1 MGTLSLALSGL
12 STILPGTF
20 IEVKFAQGQS
30 NGANSIKKV
39 LFTGV
44 KTASGSATTDTQVY
58 PIGSEADAITYFGA
72 GSKLHRMIRRFLQAC
87 PNAAIY
93 GICAAESGGSVA
105 TDVITPTNA
114 ATSAGVIS
122 YTLCGETITI
132 PVANGQSVA
141 TTVADFVAAVNLQ
154 THWPV
159 VAVDTGGT
167 HTTITINAKLKGTD
181 GNWIRH
187 RVSTTATGQTCTA
200 GAAALASGITDE
212 VYTTVC
218 STLLADDYDLIVLG
232 ANPTAAANV
241 RLGVLANQVITQA
254 LPASGIRQQVMFG
267 SAVSIAN
274 AVSLSAGVLT
284 TAGPANNPRFVHVH
298 QENSEWEP
306 MELAAYVAGV
316 RFNEEFGSNPWANY
330 DSFGIKTGTA
340 LAIPKQ
346 YSSADYPTRLEQGT
360 LLAGGVTPIAVDTL
374 GRTYVTQMVTCSTD
388 VRVRDV
394 AKVSVCDSFADDL
407 AVRYGTS
414 GYTALQDDPADGV
427 QLPPNVATP
436 LRVKNQTIAPLYIRY
451 AGDGWLDSDKTLA
464 ATTGDIYACTTGIDP
479 VVNTRINA
487 RIPLHVM
494 ALCHQFCALVTE
506 NSAG

>member
-1 MGTLSLALSGL
+1 MGTLQLALSGL

-30 NGANSIKKV
+30 NGANSIKRV
-39 LFTGV
+39 LFVGM
-44 KTASGSATTDTQVY
+44 KTASGSATLDTQVY
-58 PIGSEADAITYFGA
+58 PVGGEADAITYFGA
-72 GSKLHRMIRRFLQAC
+72 GSKCHRTMRRFLQAC

-93 GICAAESGGSVA
+93 GIAATESAGVVA
-105 TDVITPTNA
+105 TDALTPLNA

-122 YTLCGETITI
+122 YTCVGETITV
-132 PVANGQSVA
+132 PVANLQSVL
-141 TTVADFVAAVNLQ
+141 TTVVDLVAAINLQ

-159 VAVDTGGT
+159 VAVNTGGLNT
-167 HTTITINAKLKGTD
+167 SITINAKLKGTD
-181 GNWIRH
+181 GNHIRH
-187 RVSTTATGQTCTA
+187 RVSTTATGQTITA
-200 GAAALASGITDE
+200 GAGALAAGATDE
-212 VYTTVC
+212 VYTTVN
-218 STLLADDYDLIVLG
+218 SSILADDYDMIVPCV
-232 ANPTAAANV
+232 NPTGATNV
-241 RLGVLANQVITQA
+241 RLGALANQVITQA
-254 LPASGIRQQVMFG
+254 LPASGIRQQVVFG
-267 SAVSIAN
+267 STVSLNN
-274 AVSLSAGVLT
+274 AVSLSAATLVTG
-284 TAGPANNPRFVHVH
+284 GPANNPRFVHVH

-306 MELAAYVAGV
+306 MELAGYVAGV
-316 RFNEEFGSNPWANY
+316 RFNEEFGSIPWANY
-330 DSFGIKTGTA
+330 DGYGIKTGTA

-346 YSSADYPTRLEQGT
+346 YSSADYPTRLEQAV

-374 GRTYVTQMVTCSTD
+374 GRTYITQMVTCSTD

-394 AKVSVCDSFADDL
+394 AKVSVPDAFSDDL

-436 LRVKNQTIAPLYIRY
+436 LRVKNQTIAPLYVRY

-464 ATTGDIYACTTGIDP
+464 AVTGDIFACTTGIDP